1 MATIKQ
7 LTERAM
13 LKVGDASYRRSVS
26 EESKVDLPQNV
37 TETGWQT
44 FIPPCNGYLECY
56 CNQADD
62 TGCMNIKDG
71 VGTAL
76 ETRAAAK
83 DKAIAA
89 WTPVWKGH
97 KAYYRIYK
105 ASNTRTVSFWKS
117 VGGGVV

>member
-7 LTERAM
+7 LTEGAM

-26 EESKVDLPQNV
+26 EESKVVLPQSL
-37 TETGWQT
+37 TETNWQT

-56 CNQADD
+56 CEQADD
-62 TGCMNIKDG
+62 TAYMSIKDG
-71 VGTAL
+71 VGSAL
-76 ETRAAAK
+76 ETRVTAK
-83 DKAIAA
+83 EKTIAA

-105 ASNTRTVSFWKS
+105 ASEKRDVSFWKS
-117 VGGGVV
+117 VGGGV